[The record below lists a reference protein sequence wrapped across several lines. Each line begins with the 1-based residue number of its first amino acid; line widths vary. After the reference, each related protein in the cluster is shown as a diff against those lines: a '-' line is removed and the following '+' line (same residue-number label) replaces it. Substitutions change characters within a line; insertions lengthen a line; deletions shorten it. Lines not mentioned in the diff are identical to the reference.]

1 VTTQPKPP
9 AVLVAEV
16 PRLALSVSEA
26 CESLGVGWD
35 LFHERIEP
43 ELKAVRLGRR
53 KLYPVS
59 ELERWLAD
67 NAARV
72 LADEA

>member
-1 VTTQPKPP
+1 
-9 AVLVAEV
+9 
-16 PRLALSVSEA
+16 LALSVSEA

-35 LFHERIEP
+35 LFHKRIAP